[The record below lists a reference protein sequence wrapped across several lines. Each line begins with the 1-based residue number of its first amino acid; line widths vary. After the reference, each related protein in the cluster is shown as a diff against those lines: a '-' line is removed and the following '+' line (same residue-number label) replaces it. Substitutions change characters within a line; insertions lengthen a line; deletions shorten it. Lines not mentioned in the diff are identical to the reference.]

1 MGRVF
6 QVSALYSG
14 DMKCDTPAITTS
26 PRLAFRLSHQSTMGQ
41 ALDTF
46 RRARNLS
53 QADLAAW
60 LSIDE
65 ENLEKIAEM
74 RRPEPNESDFHLQ
87 CEAIAGSMS
96 GDAFALRTLLRWL
109 RIHG

>member
-1 MGRVF
+1 
-6 QVSALYSG
+6 
-14 DMKCDTPAITTS
+14 MKCEHVSLAGA
-26 PRLAFRLSHQSTMGQ
+26 PRFTIRLSHQSTMGQ
-41 ALDTF
+41 ALETF

-60 LSIDE
+60 LSVDE
-65 ENLEKIAEM
+65 ENLEKMTEL

-87 CEAIAGSMS
+87 CRAIARSTG

-109 RIHG
+109 RTHG